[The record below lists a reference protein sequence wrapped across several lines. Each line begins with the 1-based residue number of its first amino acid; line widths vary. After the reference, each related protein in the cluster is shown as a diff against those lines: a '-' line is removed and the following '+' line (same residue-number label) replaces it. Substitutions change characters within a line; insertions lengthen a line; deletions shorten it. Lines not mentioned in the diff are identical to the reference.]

1 MFTAIII
8 SAVTLLVSVSIH
20 LFNISVLADRV
31 AYHDRV
37 WSKTPVLVFI
47 AISSQLLL
55 AVVFAVAYK
64 AGLFLDLGDFKQPA
78 SSGDIFYFSL
88 TTITTLGL
96 GSIEPTGHLR
106 MLAGVE
112 SATGFLLISCS
123 ASKVFQTM

>member
-31 AYHDRV
+31 IAYHDRV

-55 AVVFAVAYK
+55 AVVCFWTWAT
-64 AGLFLDLGDFKQPA
+64 L
-78 SSGDIFYFSL
+78 SSRQAQAIF
-88 TTITTLGL
+88 
-96 GSIEPTGHLR
+96 SIFR
-106 MLAGVE
+106 
-112 SATGFLLISCS
+112 
-123 ASKVFQTM
+123 

>member
-31 AYHDRV
+31 IAYHDRV
-37 WSKTPVLVFI
+37 WSKTP